1 MTTDIR
7 TLSGRSEAQEI
18 YEHILIAYWQG
29 ETPERPGYHMEQVHK
44 EFLGLAEQLG
54 YDVAR
59 KVAEAPISD
68 AWQPPIRTRAE
79 QRRHDMERP
88 DTREERDRS
97 A

>member
-1 MTTDIR
+1 MTDVR
-7 TLSGRSEAQEI
+7 TLAGRAEAQEI

-54 YDVAR
+54 YTVTRRVD
-59 KVAEAPISD
+59 D
-68 AWQPPIRTRAE
+68 AAGRDLLQVPIRTRAE
-79 QRRHDMERP
+79 QRRYDMERP
-88 DTREERDRS
+88 DTRDELDRS